1 MDFTAKM
8 DQVNLD
14 SELRWLQ
21 IEPNPGERVF
31 EIVPKH
37 FGRMFVPT
45 SLFVGLTAA
54 FIITLI
60 ILANS
65 ALGTPIIYS
74 TAVLIMGV
82 LYLVVILYLLTQWY
96 VYRRSAL
103 VFTNQR
109 IMNIEYR
116 NIFSRQTKELDIT
129 LVQNAYGKNNS
140 TSGKIFNYGTL
151 FIDRIGHEPIF
162 FNHVPFPQVTAEQ
175 VLHFHNLVAHGAD
188 ESAHNYLATTPEQ
201 DETPEIEHP
210 AEKPV
215 NEPESSGDKPKEE
228 SQDGK
233 TNLRFEAPSDKVGQL
248 LKDIGS
254 NNEPKVSYLAASDSF
269 EIEATI
275 LPDDQIE
282 AIQNLK
288 SDGAK
293 RITIE

>member
-54 FIITLI
+54 FIITLLV
-60 ILANS
+60 LANS
-65 ALGTPIIYS
+65 AVGTPIIYS
-74 TAVLIMGV
+74 TTVLFMGV

-96 VYRRSAL
+96 VYRHSAL

-109 IMNIEYR
+109 IMNIEYQ
-116 NIFSRQTKELDIT
+116 NIFTRQTKELDIA
-129 LVQNAYGKNNS
+129 LVQNAYGKNIS
-140 TSGKIFNYGTL
+140 LFGKVFNYGRL
-151 FIDRIGHEPIF
+151 FIDRIGHEPVF
-162 FNHVPFPQVTAEQ
+162 FDHIPFPQVTAEQ
-175 VLHFHNLVAHGAD
+175 VLHFHNLVAHGAN

-201 DETPEIEHP
+201 DKTPEIEHP

-215 NEPESSGDKPKEE
+215 NEPESSIEPKKEMPNNM
-228 SQDGK
+228 

-248 LKDIGS
+248 LKDIS
-254 NNEPKVSYLAASDSF
+254 SDSEPKVSYLATNDSF
-269 EIEATI
+269 EVEATI

-282 AIQNLK
+282 ALQNLK
-288 SDGAK
+288 ADGAK